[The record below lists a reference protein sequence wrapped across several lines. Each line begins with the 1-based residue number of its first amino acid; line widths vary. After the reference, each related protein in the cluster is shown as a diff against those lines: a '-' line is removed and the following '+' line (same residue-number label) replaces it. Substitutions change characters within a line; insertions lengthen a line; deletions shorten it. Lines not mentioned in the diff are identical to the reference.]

1 MRSGAVPGLGGVVRV
16 LLLVG
21 CAVTGLLPGCREAPI
36 TFAAVPGPALSDDL
50 ALAERR
56 AGRELT
62 SDEFD
67 AFLEAHD
74 RYLAAWLDTIRRE
87 AEPLARDVRAV
98 RPEDLRKDSDR
109 IRRLVA
115 RQKSV
120 LARFADLDRDLAV
133 SIATL
138 APDAAPISEAFSA
151 RRSLERM
158 NAVLVSDG
166 GSVVADLRDSVDD
179 ELDDPEL
186 PPLAPETRAEI
197 AAVLARHDLESVPLR
212 ERVTTAAV
220 ELTRD
225 WRQIEDA
232 SPPAEELVDPALADQ
247 DRENARNRIAFE
259 RLAAARGR
267 LETALTRLADRDDA
281 TVAEIEAIAPALGD
295 SLRARLL
302 RLRTRDGWIG
312 ADIRRSA
319 FMALIASRATD
330 LDAALRDRIAR
341 ERTAFLAADRER
353 LVRQLAVVREGLVPG
368 TFEPGGPGAGGRRF
382 ERIRAIDEERV
393 RAWEEYR
400 DSLKRLVP
408 AELFDTLAGLPELPA
423 DERNATIAE
432 VAGEARAASLYR
444 SMPPDFRRD
453 PGSGPRWTGV
463 EDEAIGQA
471 GGTGKREGAI
481 FLPPPLGAGE
491 LDRFADRC
499 GVDDEVRATW
509 LAIATV
515 HAERRA
521 ELEADEYR
529 RFDPALERAVRSVT
543 SPVSGDETSRAIA
556 AVFSLADSIRIDRL
570 AAFESLVD
578 DLVAAAPVPPPAV
591 EVAFWKLERT
601 TLAREIRWSAI
612 PGFDALAV
620 SREARVD
627 PARLVGTLGL
637 PREARARCLELA
649 DERGA
654 AVAGEDLR
662 RACGDA
668 VRRLFTFA
676 IAAQVEGRRLDEND
690 AEFLDGLARIR
701 ASAAAAGRRLAEIN
715 REIIDELAAGLPR
728 DEGRRLREAFVDA
741 AYPGLL
747 ELDDPLANALDR
759 MRLDPGLGERTFPE
773 VLVRLEE
780 RDEARDRT
788 VDALRE
794 WKDSDGGE
802 RVDGDTR
809 GVDLVRTEPRLGYHL
824 AMRRE
829 ADLRAARRIRDLLDD
844 AALAR
849 HPRIAEGQRPP
860 RPPISS
866 IRSYD

>member
-1 MRSGAVPGLGGVVRV
+1 MRVI
-16 LLLVG
+16 LLVG
-21 CAVTGLLPGCREAPI
+21 LAAIGLLPGCREAPI
-36 TFAAVPGPALSDDL
+36 SFAAVPGPALSDDL

-56 AGRELT
+56 GGRELT
-62 SDEFD
+62 PEEFD
-67 AFLEAHD
+67 GFIEAHD

-87 AEPLARDVRAV
+87 AEPLVRDVRAV
-98 RPEDLRKDSDR
+98 RPEDLRRDSDR

-120 LARFADLDRDLAV
+120 LAKFADLDRDLAA

-138 APDAAPISEAFSA
+138 APDAAPIAEAFSA

-166 GSVVADLRDSVDD
+166 GSVVADLRDSV
-179 ELDDPEL
+179 EEALDDPEL
-186 PPLAPETRAEI
+186 PPLAPGTRAELVTI
-197 AAVLARHDLESVPLR
+197 LARHDRESVPLR

-232 SPPAEELVDPALADQ
+232 SPPAEELVDPVLAEE

-259 RLAAARGR
+259 RIAAARGR

-281 TVAEIEAIAPALGD
+281 TVAEIEAIAPAIGD
-295 SLRARLL
+295 SLRERQL
-302 RLRTRDGWIG
+302 RLRTRDAWVGSE
-312 ADIRRSA
+312 IRRLS
-319 FMALIASRATD
+319 FLALVAAKAIG
-330 LDAALRDRIAR
+330 LDAATR
-341 ERTAFLAADRER
+341 ERVVRLRANFLAADRER
-353 LVRQLAVVREGLVPG
+353 LGRLLAVIREGLVPG
-368 TFEPGGPGAGGRRF
+368 AFEPGGPGAGGRRF
-382 ERIRAIDEERV
+382 ERIQAIDRERQQAC
-393 RAWEEYR
+393 REFRGELERLLPGELLA
-400 DSLKRLVP
+400 SLDGLP
-408 AELFDTLAGLPELPA
+408 GIASDGLPEAIASIVGPGRVSPLLRAMPA
-423 DERNATIAE
+423 
-432 VAGEARAASLYR
+432 G
-444 SMPPDFRRD
+444 FRREE
-453 PGSGPRWTGV
+453 GREERRTGV
-463 EDEAIGQA
+463 EDDAVGSGGERREA
-471 GGTGKREGAI
+471 AI

-499 GVDDEVRATW
+499 GVDGEARTTW
-509 LAIATV
+509 VAIATA

-521 ELEADEYR
+521 ELEADERR
-529 RFDPALERAVRSVT
+529 RFDAVLERAVRSVT

-556 AVFSLADSIRIDRL
+556 AVFSLADSIRADRL
-570 AAFESLVD
+570 AAFGSLVD

-591 EVAFWKLERT
+591 EVAFWKLERAA
-601 TLAREIRWSAI
+601 LAREIRWSVI

-627 PARLVGTLGL
+627 PARLVGTLDL
-637 PREARARCLELA
+637 PREARVRCIQLT

-690 AEFLDGLARIR
+690 AEFVSEIARIR
-701 ASAAAAGRRLAEIN
+701 SAAAAAGRRLAEIN
-715 REIIDELAAGLPR
+715 RAIIDELAAGLPR

-747 ELDDPLANALDR
+747 DLDDPLANALDR
-759 MRLDPGLGERTFPE
+759 VRLEPGLGERTLSA
-773 VLVRLEE
+773 VLVLLEE
-780 RDEARDRT
+780 RDEARDRAI
-788 VDALRE
+788 DGLRA
-794 WKDSDGGE
+794 WKDSEGGE

-809 GVDLVRTEPRLGYHL
+809 GEDLGRTEPRLGYHL
-824 AMRRE
+824 VMRRE
-829 ADLRAARRIRDLLDD
+829 ADLRAVRRIRDLLDD

-849 HPRIAEGQRPP
+849 HPRIAEDQRPP